1 MFDLSPIIA
10 AVIGFITVSLLGFIV
25 VPFLKKLNF
34 GQTIR
39 EEGPK
44 WHQSKSGT
52 PTMGGIMLI
61 MGLIIAVGA
70 AIIFSNF
77 SETRFGTEF
86 LSPTGMDSE
95 KSARWIAGLALAI
108 GMGLIGFVDD
118 YIKVVKKRNLG
129 LTARQKTFAQ
139 LIVSAGYL
147 IALLFA
153 GMNTTYIPFVGEVDI
168 LSGVGVIFWPIA
180 LFFVYGFT
188 NAVNLTD
195 GVDGLAS
202 SVTLIVCCAF
212 MILGG
217 VTKFYGANTLAAAGA
232 GVCIG
237 FVMWNAHPAKV
248 FMGDTGSM
256 FLGGLVVGLSFAIG
270 KPILLILAGIVY
282 LLEAFSVMIQVAYYK
297 KTKKRIFKMTPI
309 HHHFELCKW
318 SEEKIVFVFSL
329 VTLFGCLLAILPAA
343 LDIYLAV

>member
-1 MFDLSPIIA
+1 MLDFSPIIA
-10 AVIGFITVSLLGFIV
+10 AIVGFITVFMLGYVII
-25 VPFLKKLNF
+25 PFLRRLKF

-52 PTMGGIMLI
+52 PTMGGIMIFAGIL
-61 MGLIIAVGA
+61 LAIAA
-70 AIIFSNF
+70 AIIFSCF
-77 SETRFGTEF
+77 VDTRFGNEF
-86 LSPTGMDSE
+86 LYSGIRDTG
-95 KSARWIAGLALAI
+95 KSMRWLAGLGLAVA
-108 GMGLIGFVDD
+108 MGLIGFVDD

-139 LIVSAGYL
+139 LLVSAVYL
-147 IALLFA
+147 IVLLFS
-153 GMNTTYIPFVGEVDI
+153 GMKTTYIPFVGEVDI
-168 LSGVGVIFWPIA
+168 LSGFGVVFWPIA

-212 MILGG
+212 LILAG
-217 VTKFYGANTLAAAGA
+217 TTNFLGANVLAAAGA
-232 GVCIG
+232 GSCIG
-237 FVMWNAHPAKV
+237 FIMWNAYPAKV

-256 FLGGLVVGLSFAIG
+256 LLGGLVIGLSFAIG
-270 KPILLILAGIVY
+270 KPILLIFAGIVY
-282 LLEAFSVMIQVAYYK
+282 LIEALSVMIQVAYYK

-309 HHHFELCKW
+309 HHHFEMCKW
-318 SEEKIVFVFSL
+318 SEEKIVFVFSF
-329 VTLFGCLLAILPAA
+329 VTLLGCALAILPIV
-343 LDIYLAV
+343 LEINNI